1 MELSPLLEK
10 RVRFT
15 RRQITTRSEKLL
27 IRGHD
32 RDKSEWDDQADEYRS
47 DNPQGATAKE
57 PRGRTGK
64 QTHYGQGSLHHRG
77 ARVARSPDGCGE
89 FSAAPH
95 SSRMLDS
102 LYVYRR
108 AV

>member
-15 RRQITTRSEKLL
+15 RRQITTRSEELL

-32 RDKSEWDDQADEYRS
+32 RDKSEGDDQADEYRS

-57 PRGRTGK
+57 PSGRPRE
-64 QTHYGQGSLHHRG
+64 QTHNGQGSLHHRG

-89 FSAAPH
+89 FSAEPP
-95 SSRMLDS
+95 SSRAFDQLD
-102 LYVYRR
+102 RG
-108 AV
+108 